1 MESLSDTD
9 WDVVISGTGLQQSLF
24 ALALSRSGKNILH
37 VDPEGYYGEHEAAFS
52 LQEAD
57 IWAAKHA
64 SLDTTGLFRAAEV
77 TKADTMPSPRAY
89 SLALAPQL
97 IHTRSELLNKLVS
110 SKAFRQVE
118 FQAVGS
124 FFIFQSAPA
133 DSDDAKTPT
142 LSRIPSTREDVFLS
156 TAIPVR
162 AKRSL
167 MKFLKF
173 VLDYESEP
181 QAEIWKPR
189 ADEPLAGFLGSQFK
203 LDDTLQSYV
212 IALTLSPDGNITV
225 EDGLV
230 AISRHLTSMGVF
242 GAGFAAVYPK
252 WGGLSEVCQV
262 GCRAAAVGGAVY
274 MLGTAITNV
283 AKRDDER
290 TKLDISLSNDM
301 VVKAKTLFCSS
312 KSSPED
318 GVCLTRITAVVG
330 AALPR
335 LFEPVVDGSPI
346 PSAIVV
352 AFPTGSVSDGDG
364 HATEY
369 PIYAMVHSSDTG
381 ECPTG
386 QCIVYLS
393 TISTASSKI
402 LLAAALSSLLRSA
415 ASEGQATPEVV
426 YKLQYEQRG
435 SKSPSLDVS
444 EDDVVTFGTPV
455 LDLAFRDA
463 TLQPVRQAWEKL
475 TGRSGEEAD
484 AEFLVFEDREGVT
497 DDDDVF
503 DV

>member
-37 VDPEGYYGEHEAAFS
+37 VDPEGYYGENEAAFS

-57 IWAAKHA
+57 AWAQKHA
-64 SLDTTGLFRAAEV
+64 SPDATGIFRAAEV
-77 TKADTMPSPRAY
+77 TKAEGVPSPRSY

-97 IHTRSELLNKLVS
+97 IHARSELLNKLVS
-110 SKAFRQVE
+110 SKAFRQIE

-124 FFIFQSAPA
+124 FFIFQPASA
-133 DSDDAKTPT
+133 DETLPT
-142 LSRIPSTREDVFLS
+142 LTRIPSTREDVFSS

-181 QAEIWKPR
+181 QAEVWRPHAEK
-189 ADEPLAGFLGSQFK
+189 PLAEFLGSEFK
-203 LDDTLQSYV
+203 LDATLQSY
-212 IALTLSPDGNITV
+212 IITLTLSLDGNIAV

-230 AISRHLTSMGVF
+230 AISRHLSSMGVF
-242 GAGFAAVYPK
+242 GIGFAAVYPK

-274 MLGTAITNV
+274 MLGTGITSV
-283 AKRDDER
+283 AKRADETAR
-290 TKLDISLSNDM
+290 LDISLSNGM
-301 VVKAKTLFCSS
+301 AVKAKTLFRSS
-312 KSSPED
+312 QTVPEN
-318 GVCLTRITAVVG
+318 GVCLTRITAVIG

-335 LFEPVVDGSPI
+335 LFEPVMEGSPT

-352 AFPTGSVSDGDG
+352 AFPTGSVSDDSG
-364 HATEY
+364 HTSEY

-381 ECPTG
+381 ECPSG

-393 TISTASSKI
+393 TISTASCKAI
-402 LLAAALSSLLRSA
+402 LDAALSSLLHA
-415 ASEGQATPEVV
+415 ASEGPAALEVV
-426 YKLQYEQRG
+426 YKLRYEQRG
-435 SKSPSLDVS
+435 PRTPSLDTG
-444 EDDVVTFGTPV
+444 EDDIATFGAPV
-455 LDLAFRDA
+455 LDLAFRD
-463 TLQPVRQAWEKL
+463 TMLQPVGQAWQKL
-475 TGRSGEEAD
+475 TGKVGEEID
-484 AEFLVFEDREGVT
+484 AEYLVFEDREGVSDE
-497 DDDDVF
+497 DDPF
-503 DV
+503 DG

>member
-57 IWAAKHA
+57 AWAEKHA
-64 SLDTTGLFRAAEV
+64 APDATGLFRGAEV
-77 TKADTMPSPRAY
+77 TKADGVASARAY

-110 SKAFRQVE
+110 SKAFRQIE

-124 FFIFQSAPA
+124 FYIFQPA
-133 DSDDAKTPT
+133 AADAAEAT
-142 LSRIPSTREDVFLS
+142 LSRIPSTREDVFSS

-173 VLDYESEP
+173 VLDYESET
-181 QAEIWKPR
+181 QAEVWKPH
-189 ADEPLAGFLGSQFK
+189 ADKPLAEFLGSEFK
-203 LDDTLQSYV
+203 LDAMLQSY
-212 IALTLSPDGNITV
+212 IITLTLSLDGNISV
-225 EDGLV
+225 EEGLT
-230 AISRHLTSMGVF
+230 AISRHLSSMGVF

-274 MLGTAITNV
+274 MLGTGITKV
-283 AKRDDER
+283 AKRADEA
-290 TKLDISLSNDM
+290 TGMEISLSNDM
-301 VVKAKTLFCSS
+301 VVKTKALFQGSETS
-312 KSSPED
+312 LED
-318 GVCLTRITAVVG
+318 GVCLSRTTAVIG
-330 AALPR
+330 SALPS
-335 LFEPVVDGSPI
+335 LFEAVVEGSPM
-346 PSAIVV
+346 PSATVV
-352 AFPTGSVSDGDG
+352 AFPTGSVTDGNG
-364 HATEY
+364 HTSEY
-369 PIYAMVHSSDTG
+369 PIYATVHSSDTG

-386 QCIVYLS
+386 QSVAYLS
-393 TISTASSKI
+393 TLSTSTSKALLEAALTS
-402 LLAAALSSLLRSA
+402 LLAAAAPEAQA
-415 ASEGQATPEVV
+415 APEVI

-435 SKSPSLDVS
+435 AKAPSLDVG
-444 EDDVVTFGTPV
+444 EDDIVTFGPPV

-463 TLQPVRQAWEKL
+463 MLQPVRQAWEKF
-475 TGRSGEEAD
+475 TGQAGENTD
-484 AEFLVFEDREGVT
+484 AEYLVFEDREGVT

-503 DV
+503 DD